1 MATRTTKAWIL
12 HRLNRTR
19 EALAL
24 MEELLKSAPRD
35 LGIRAALTRLL
46 LEAGE
51 YQRAQAVLSA
61 S

>member
-1 MATRTTKAWIL
+1 
-12 HRLNRTR
+12 
-19 EALAL
+19 